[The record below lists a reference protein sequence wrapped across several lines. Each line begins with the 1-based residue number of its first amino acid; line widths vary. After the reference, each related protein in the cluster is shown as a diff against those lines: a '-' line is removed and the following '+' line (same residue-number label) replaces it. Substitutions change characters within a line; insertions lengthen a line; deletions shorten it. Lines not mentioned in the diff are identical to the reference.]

1 MDADLLRPIVV
12 GLFAGAVTTAVVA
25 RSARRVPDEAES
37 TRLILRYGRGLQVF
51 ACGSLLVWTA
61 FAVRNALYGSA
72 VNSYLVAVSVPS
84 LLALGSAYLAI
95 GTLGTTIT
103 LDDHGIVSRSPWRRT
118 RIVRWDDV
126 AEAWYGEVN
135 STWVLRTRRDGTIR
149 IAAMML
155 GSDVVP
161 KYLNQHR
168 IPLRGC

>member
-1 MDADLLRPIVV
+1 MDADTLRPIVV
-12 GLFAGAVTTAVVA
+12 GLFAGVVTTAVVA
-25 RSARRVPDEAES
+25 RSARHRPEEAEG
-37 TRLILRYGRGLQVF
+37 RRVILRYGRGLQIF
-51 ACGSLLVWTA
+51 ACASLLVWTA

-84 LLALGSAYLAI
+84 LLAVGSAYLAVGTI
-95 GTLGTTIT
+95 GTTVI
-103 LDDHGIVSRSPWRRT
+103 LDDHGIISRSPWRRT
-118 RIVRWDDV
+118 RTVRWEDV
-126 AEAWYGEVN
+126 TEAWYGEVN
-135 STWVLRTRRDGTIR
+135 STWMLRTRRDGTIR